1 MDPVTPLP
9 LVDDFLRPY
18 NVGQALLL
26 AFGLAVLVSLPLR
39 SRKILSLN
47 LVGFG
52 LLFFV
57 TPVSL
62 APIEYKFLGLA
73 LLVASPVVYMT
84 ARE

>member
-1 MDPVTPLP
+1 MDPLTPLP

-26 AFGLAVLVSLPLR
+26 AFALAVLGTLPLR
-39 SRKILSLN
+39 SRKVLSVN
-47 LVGFG
+47 LVAFG
-52 LLFFV
+52 LIFFV

-62 APIEYKFLGLA
+62 APIEYKFLGLV

-84 ARE
+84 ARN